1 MTVAPV
7 CLIGGED
14 AARGELRE
22 TLETGSFEVVS
33 EYETVHAC
41 VAEIEETAE
50 PELVI
55 ALVGAGADFTD
66 GRLGQLRR
74 TFPEANLVIVGDNPT
89 RDQLRACVELD
100 ANGFLPRSIDPR
112 ALLQSLQ
119 VILLG
124 EKLYIAG
131 KKRAVR
137 AVAAGQP
144 APAAVSSVAAS
155 AGSSERRAAP
165 RRRTL
170 QQAEIVYNNN
180 QCVMHGAIFDISD
193 QGAKIRP
200 ADIVNAP
207 SRFEL
212 RVKYGPSF
220 QCEVVRKS
228 GFYVGVRF
236 LSEVTSAA

>member
-7 CLIGGED
+7 CLIGGKG
-14 AARGELRE
+14 AARGKLRE
-22 TLETGSFEVVS
+22 TLETGSFKVVS
-33 EYETVHAC
+33 EYDNVHAC
-41 VAEIEETAE
+41 VAAVDNMVE
-50 PELVI
+50 PELVVS
-55 ALVGAGADFTD
+55 LADAADDFQD
-66 GRLGQLRR
+66 ARLGQLRR
-74 TFPEANLVIVGDNPT
+74 TFPEANLVIIGDNPT
-89 RDQLRACVELD
+89 REQLRACVELD
-100 ANGFLPRSIDPR
+100 ANGFLPSSIDPR

-124 EKLYIAG
+124 EKLYISG
-131 KKRAVR
+131 RKRAVKV
-137 AVAAGQP
+137 VATGQTRQPEP
-144 APAAVSSVAAS
+144 APAEA
-155 AGSSERRAAP
+155 SSERRGAP

-180 QCVMHGAIFDISD
+180 QCVMNGAIFDISD

-228 GFYVGVRF
+228 GFYIGVRF
-236 LSEVTSAA
+236 LAEVTSAA

>member
-1 MTVAPV
+1 MSVAPV
-7 CLIGGED
+7 CLIGGNE
-14 AARGELRE
+14 AARGKLRE
-22 TLETGSFEVVS
+22 ILETGSFDVVS
-33 EYETVHAC
+33 EYDNVHAC
-41 VAEIEETAE
+41 VAAVDEMAE
-50 PELVI
+50 PELVVSMVH
-55 ALVGAGADFTD
+55 AADEFRD

-74 TFPEANLVIVGDNPT
+74 TFPEANLVIIGDNPT
-89 RDQLRACVELD
+89 QGQLRAVVELD
-100 ANGFLPRSIDPR
+100 ANGFLPSSIDPR

-131 KKRAVR
+131 RKRAIK
-137 AVAAGQP
+137 AVATGTVATGQGS
-144 APAAVSSVAAS
+144 AAA
-155 AGSSERRAAP
+155 SSERRGSA

-180 QCVMHGAIFDISD
+180 QCVMNGAIFDISD

-220 QCEVVRKS
+220 KCEVVRKS
-228 GFYVGVRF
+228 GFYIGVRF
-236 LSEVTSAA
+236 LAEVDSAA

>member
-1 MTVAPV
+1 MSVAPV
-7 CLIGGED
+7 CLIGGDEI
-14 AARGELRE
+14 ARGKLRE
-22 TLETGSFEVVS
+22 TLETGSFEIVS
-33 EYETVHAC
+33 EHHDVHAC
-41 VAEIEETAE
+41 VAAVDEMTE

-55 ALVGAGADFTD
+55 SMVQATEDFRD
-66 GRLGQLRR
+66 GRLSLLRR
-74 TFPEANLVIVGDNPT
+74 VFPEANLVIVGDNPT
-89 RDQLRACVELD
+89 QDQLRACVELD

-112 ALLQSLQ
+112 AMLQSLQ

-131 KKRAVR
+131 KKRAVKF
-137 AVAAGQP
+137 VVKP
-144 APAAVSSVAAS
+144 APTAEAAS
-155 AGSSERRAAP
+155 TEAPSASSDRRGAP

-170 QQAEIVYNNN
+170 QQAEIVYNNS

-212 RVKYGPSF
+212 RIKYGPRY

-228 GFYVGVRF
+228 GFYIGVRF
-236 LSEVTSAA
+236 LAELNSVA

>member
-1 MTVAPV
+1 MSVAPV
-7 CLIGGED
+7 CLIGGKE
-14 AARGELRE
+14 AARGKLRE
-22 TLETGSFEVVS
+22 TLETGSFSVIS
-33 EYETVHAC
+33 EYDTVHAC
-41 VAEIEETAE
+41 VAAVDEMAE

-55 ALVGAGADFTD
+55 SLVHEADDFRD
-66 GRLGQLRR
+66 GRFGQLRR
-74 TFPEANLVIVGDNPT
+74 TFPEANLVIVGDDPT
-89 RDQLRACVELD
+89 QEQLRTCVELD
-100 ANGFLPRSIDPR
+100 ANGFLPSSIDPR

-131 KKRAVR
+131 KKRAIKT
-137 AVAAGQP
+137 VATGGVSRTAQ
-144 APAAVSSVAAS
+144 APAAT
-155 AGSSERRAAP
+155 SSERRGAP

-228 GFYVGVRF
+228 GFYIGVRF
-236 LSEVTSAA
+236 LAEVTSAA

>member
-14 AARGELRE
+14 AARGELRK
-22 TLETGSFEVVS
+22 TLEAGSFKVVS

-41 VAEIEETAE
+41 VAEIYETVE

-55 ALVGAGADFTD
+55 SLVGSGADFRD

-74 TFPEANLVIVGDNPT
+74 AFPEANLVIIGDNPT
-89 RDQLRACVELD
+89 QEQLRACVELD

-131 KKRAVR
+131 KKRAV
-137 AVAAGQP
+137 AAGRP
-144 APAAVSSVAAS
+144 AQSAASPVTVS
-155 AGSSERRAAP
+155 AGSSERRSAP

-193 QGAKIRP
+193 KGAKIRP

>member
-1 MTVAPV
+1 MSVAPV
-7 CLIGGED
+7 CLIGGNET
-14 AARGELRE
+14 ARGKLRE
-22 TLETGSFEVVS
+22 ILETGSFNVVS
-33 EYETVHAC
+33 EYDTVHAC
-41 VAEIEETAE
+41 VAAVDEMTE

-55 ALVGAGADFTD
+55 SMVHTADEFKD

-74 TFPEANLVIVGDNPT
+74 TFPEANLVIIGDNPT
-89 RDQLRACVELD
+89 QEQLRACVELD
-100 ANGFLPRSIDPR
+100 ANGFLPSSIDPR

-131 KKRAVR
+131 KKRAIKM
-137 AVAAGQP
+137 VATGQAEQP
-144 APAAVSSVAAS
+144 SA
-155 AGSSERRAAP
+155 AGSSERRGAP

-180 QCVMHGAIFDISD
+180 QCVMNGAIFDISD

-220 QCEVVRKS
+220 KCEVVRKS
-228 GFYVGVRF
+228 GFYIGVRF
-236 LSEVTSAA
+236 LAEINSAA

>member
-1 MTVAPV
+1 MSVAPV
-7 CLIGGED
+7 CLIGGNET
-14 AARGELRE
+14 ARGKLRE
-22 TLETGSFEVVS
+22 ILETGSFNVVS
-33 EYETVHAC
+33 EYDTVHAC
-41 VAEIEETAE
+41 VAAVDEMTE

-55 ALVGAGADFTD
+55 SMVHTADEFKD

-74 TFPEANLVIVGDNPT
+74 TFPEANLVIIGDNPT
-89 RDQLRACVELD
+89 QDQLRACVELD
-100 ANGFLPRSIDPR
+100 ANGFLPSSIDPR

-131 KKRAVR
+131 KKRAIKM
-137 AVAAGQP
+137 VATGQAEQP
-144 APAAVSSVAAS
+144 SA
-155 AGSSERRAAP
+155 AGSSERRGAP

-180 QCVMHGAIFDISD
+180 QCVMNGAIFDISD

-220 QCEVVRKS
+220 KCEVVRKS
-228 GFYVGVRF
+228 GFYIGVRF
-236 LSEVTSAA
+236 LAEINSAA

>member
-7 CLIGGED
+7 CLIGGEE
-14 AARGELRE
+14 AARGKLRE
-22 TLETGSFEVVS
+22 TLETGSFKIVS
-33 EYETVHAC
+33 EYDNVHAC
-41 VAEIEETAE
+41 VAAVDDMVE

-55 ALVGAGADFTD
+55 SLVIAGDDFRD

-74 TFPEANLVIVGDNPT
+74 TFPEANLVIIGDNPSHE
-89 RDQLRACVELD
+89 QLRACVELD
-100 ANGFLPRSIDPR
+100 ANGFLPSTIDPR

-137 AVAAGQP
+137 AVVGGPSVQP
-144 APAAVSSVAAS
+144 EQAPAAA
-155 AGSSERRAAP
+155 SSERRGAP

-180 QCVMHGAIFDISD
+180 QCVMDGAIFDISD
-193 QGAKIRP
+193 KGAKIRP
-200 ADIVNAP
+200 ADVVNAP

-228 GFYVGVRF
+228 GFYIGVRF
-236 LSEVTSAA
+236 LAEVTSAA

>member
-14 AARGELRE
+14 AAREKLRE
-22 TLETGSFEVVS
+22 TLETGSFKIVS
-33 EYETVHAC
+33 EYDNVHTC
-41 VAEIEETAE
+41 VAAVDDMVE
-50 PELVI
+50 PELVLS
-55 ALVGAGADFTD
+55 LVEAGDDIRD

-74 TFPEANLVIVGDNPT
+74 TFSEANLVIIGDNPSQ
-89 RDQLRACVELD
+89 DQLRACVELD
-100 ANGFLPRSIDPR
+100 VNGFLPNTIDPR

-131 KKRAVR
+131 KKRAIR
-137 AVAAGQP
+137 AVAEGRPVQQEQ
-144 APAAVSSVAAS
+144 APAAAS
-155 AGSSERRAAP
+155 TERRGAP

-180 QCVMHGAIFDISD
+180 QCVMPGAIFDISD

-200 ADIVNAP
+200 SDIVNAP

-220 QCEVVRKS
+220 KCEVVRKS
-228 GFYVGVRF
+228 GFYIGVRF
-236 LSEVTSAA
+236 LAEVTSAA

>member
-1 MTVAPV
+1 MSVAPV
-7 CLIGGED
+7 CLIGGNE
-14 AARGELRE
+14 AARGKLRE
-22 TLETGSFEVVS
+22 ILETGSFNVVS
-33 EYETVHAC
+33 EYGNVHAC
-41 VAEIEETAE
+41 VAAVDEMTE
-50 PELVI
+50 PELV
-55 ALVGAGADFTD
+55 VSMVHTADDFKN

-74 TFPEANLVIVGDNPT
+74 TFPEANLVIIGDNPT
-89 RDQLRACVELD
+89 QEQLRACVELD
-100 ANGFLPRSIDPR
+100 ANGFLPSSIDPR

-131 KKRAVR
+131 KKRAIKM
-137 AVAAGQP
+137 VATGGVATGQAGQ
-144 APAAVSSVAAS
+144 AS
-155 AGSSERRAAP
+155 AAASSERRGAA

-180 QCVMHGAIFDISD
+180 QCVMNGAIFDISD

-220 QCEVVRKS
+220 KCEVVRKS
-228 GFYVGVRF
+228 GFYIGVRF
-236 LSEVTSAA
+236 LAEINSAA